1 MRQPR
6 RIYFLP
12 LLLLLL
18 FPFAI
23 HADTSV
29 YFNTS
34 TGKVHTMTCPSGRNC
49 TRNCKIM
56 PRSEA
61 YKKGG
66 VACKLCGG

>member
-1 MRQPR
+1 MRQSR

-12 LLLLLL
+12 LLLLFL
-18 FPFAI
+18 FPLAI

-34 TGKVHTMTCPSGRNC
+34 NGKVHTMTCPWGQKC
-49 TRNCKIM
+49 TRNCKII

-66 VACKLCGG
+66 LPCKVCGG